1 MEIGKKQTLRIV
13 KIAEHGAYLGEAQ
26 NAEERVLLPKKQMP
40 KDAKIGDEIEVFL
53 YRDSEDRLISTVRE
67 PKFVLGGLAKLEV
80 VEVTKVGAF
89 LDWGLEKDL
98 FLPYREQTKKV
109 KQGESYLV
117 TLYVD
122 KSGRLAATMN
132 VYANLRQDS
141 PYQKDDVVK
150 GTVYEI
156 SENFGVFVAVDDCFS
171 GLIPARENFGQLT
184 IGQEVECR
192 VSSVR
197 EDGKLN
203 LSPRQKAYL
212 QMDDDAEQILKA
224 LEEYAG
230 VLPFND
236 KASPEVIKQ
245 KFHMSKN
252 AFKRAVGRLLKEGKI
267 TITENGI
274 RHKER
279 AGE

>member
-1 MEIGKKQTLRIV
+1 MEVGKKQKLQIV
-13 KIAEHGAYLGEAQ
+13 KLAAPGAYLAESRDS
-26 NAEERVLLPKKQMP
+26 EERVLLPKRQVP
-40 KDAKIGDEIEVFL
+40 DGAGIGDELEVFL
-53 YRDSEDRLISTVRE
+53 YRDSEDRLISTVQE
-67 PKFVLGGLAKLEV
+67 PKLTLGGLARLEV

-98 FLPYREQTKKV
+98 FLPYKEQTKKV
-109 KQGESYLV
+109 KAGEGHLV

-132 VYANLRQDS
+132 VYPNLRQDS
-141 PYQKDDVVK
+141 PYKKDDMVR

-156 SENFGVFVAVDDCFS
+156 SNNFGVFVAVDDCYS

-192 VSSVR
+192 VTDVR

-212 QMDDDAEQILKA
+212 QMDADAEKVLEV

-236 KASPEVIKQ
+236 KASPEIIK
-245 KFHMSKN
+245 KEFNMSKN
-252 AFKRAVGRLLKEGKI
+252 AFKRAVGRLLKEGKV
-267 TITENGI
+267 TITENAI
-274 RHKER
+274 RR
-279 AGE
+279 N

>member
-1 MEIGKKQTLRIV
+1 MEVGKKQKLQIV
-13 KIAEHGAYLGEAQ
+13 KLAAPGAYLAESRDS
-26 NAEERVLLPKKQMP
+26 EERVLLPKRQVP
-40 KDAKIGDEIEVFL
+40 DGAGIGDELEVFL
-53 YRDSEDRLISTVRE
+53 YRDSEDRLISTVQE
-67 PKFVLGGLAKLEV
+67 PRLTLGGLARLEV

-98 FLPYREQTKKV
+98 FLPYKEQTKKV
-109 KQGESYLV
+109 KAGEGHLV

-132 VYANLRQDS
+132 VYPNLRQDS
-141 PYQKDDVVK
+141 PYKKDDMVR

-156 SENFGVFVAVDDCFS
+156 SNNFGVFVAVDDCYS

-192 VSSVR
+192 VTDVR

-212 QMDDDAEQILKA
+212 QMDADAEKVLEV

-230 VLPFND
+230 LLPFND
-236 KASPEVIKQ
+236 KASPEIIK
-245 KFHMSKN
+245 KEFNMSKN
-252 AFKRAVGRLLKEGKI
+252 AFKRAVGRLLKEGKV
-267 TITENGI
+267 TITENAI
-274 RHKER
+274 RR
-279 AGE
+279 N

>member
-1 MEIGKKQTLRIV
+1 MEIGKRQSLSIV
-13 KIAEHGAYLGEAQ
+13 KLAEHGAYLAESQ
-26 NAEERVLLPKKQMP
+26 NSDERVLLPKRQVP
-40 KDAKIGDEIEVFL
+40 EGAETGDKLEVFL
-53 YRDSEDRLISTVRE
+53 YRDSEDRLISTVQE
-67 PKFVLGGLAKLEV
+67 PKITLGGLARLEV

-98 FLPYREQTKKV
+98 FLPYKEQTKKV
-109 KQGESYLV
+109 KAGESYLV

-132 VYANLRQDS
+132 VYPSLRTDS
-141 PYQKDDVVK
+141 PYEKDDTVK
-150 GTVYEI
+150 GIVYEI
-156 SENFGVFVAVDDCFS
+156 SGNFGVFVAVDDCYS
-171 GLIPARENFGQLT
+171 GLIPAKENFGQFA

-192 VSSVR
+192 VTQVR

-203 LSPRQKAYL
+203 LSAGQKAYL
-212 QMDDDAEQILKA
+212 QMDADAQKVLEA

-236 KASPEVIKQ
+236 KAGPEIIKRE
-245 KFHMSKN
+245 FNMSKN

-267 TITENGI
+267 TITETAI
-274 RHKER
+274 RR
-279 AGE
+279 I